1 MNTDRTR
8 GAQLGDPAPQND
20 PTVPPPPPP
29 PGSHHSATQTANAS
43 GNATVTQNNT
53 QKNTQLKFS
62 IPVVGPLLSLA
73 YAHPL
78 IAGLTAV
85 AVIGGGGAAVTA
97 ALPDSTSSPS
107 TTLVR
112 GFVMKTDSAKAPPG
126 YDFTPTPPVVADA
139 GTDAIYLQGTFL
151 YSTNGKMAAWSSS
164 AVPTAE
170 GCREAV
176 TEHPV
181 RQTTVSVSY
190 VVCYLD
196 RNGDPGYISVT
207 ASDND
212 SITVDTAHLS

>member
-1 MNTDRTR
+1 MNTDRMR
-8 GAQLGDPAPQND
+8 GAQLGDHAPQSD
-20 PTVPPPPPP
+20 PSVPPR
-29 PGSHHSATQTANAS
+29 PGTHQSQAQTVTAG
-43 GNATVTQNNT
+43 GNARVT

-62 IPVVGPLLSLA
+62 IPVVGPLLSMA

-85 AVIGGGGAAVTA
+85 AVIGGGGAAVAT
-97 ALPDSTSSPS
+97 LPDSTSSPS
-107 TTLVR
+107 TALVR
-112 GFVMKTDSAKAPPG
+112 GFVMKTDSEKAPPG
-126 YDFTPTPPVVADA
+126 YDFTHTPPVIADA
-139 GTDAIYLQGTFL
+139 GTDAIYLQGGYL

-164 AVPTAE
+164 VVPTAE

-181 RQTTVSVSY
+181 RQTTVGVSY

-207 ASDND
+207 ATDND
-212 SITVDTAHLS
+212 SITVDTAHLN